1 MSIDLK
7 PLSCFVSYLDSLLIA
22 IKLLLYSTND
32 KGKKKKKRTN
42 SNIIDGKGR
51 IQLLFRC

>member
-32 KGKKKKKRTN
+32 KGKKKKRDKW
-42 SNIIDGKGR
+42 
-51 IQLLFRC
+51 QHYV

>member
-32 KGKKKKKRTN
+32 KGKKKEIN
-42 SNIIDGKGR
+42 SNITDEKGR
-51 IQLLFRC
+51 IQLLF

>member
-32 KGKKKKKRTN
+32 KGKKKKKDKQQHYRW
-42 SNIIDGKGR
+42 KR
-51 IQLLFRC
+51 